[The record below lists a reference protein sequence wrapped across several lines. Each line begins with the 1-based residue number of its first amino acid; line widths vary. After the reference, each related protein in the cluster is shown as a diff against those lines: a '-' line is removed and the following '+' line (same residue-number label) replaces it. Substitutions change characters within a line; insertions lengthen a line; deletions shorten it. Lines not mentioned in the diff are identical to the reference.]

1 MPPFR
6 PPTRALHASTT
17 SSMPKSSARLPLP
30 SRLVP
35 CQKSRTLASSST
47 TPASSESAQHGE
59 ASTHEDSHGGPH
71 GHESHYDPP
80 GGWLFGVK
88 PGEKY
93 QKEGWENAFVYG
105 FWGSLLV
112 TAVAYA
118 YKPDTS

>member
-17 SSMPKSSARLPLP
+17 SSIPKSARLPP
-30 SRLVP
+30 RLT